1 MLVYELLITTIYL
14 QNTTS
19 VVSQTLL
26 LLELLFEVHIVRYT
40 LYRLALIQ
48 LELKYVL
55 AQDRNSEIRLRYSDN
70 NTNQNQNLKH
80 ETSNLDVPEEI
91 FTLLTMN
98 NLKDVE
104 TSGLIDFSLILGN
117 LIHTYLSGS
126 LAVSN
131 IWYRGGMTNFI
142 LFSTITKYSYVI
154 YNQYLLL
161 IPIFIDCI
169 LIFFKT
175 LSLPNRLSVNL
186 FAGSLIINILTIAYT
201 TFLASLGLT
210 AFGLVINFYEIFNPS
225 LQLLIF
231 SLLTMEQEKGIDLSL
246 RSSYKQI

>member
-104 TSGLIDFSLILGN
+104 MQF
-117 LIHTYLSGS
+117 
-126 LAVSN
+126 
-131 IWYRGGMTNFI
+131 
-142 LFSTITKYSYVI
+142 
-154 YNQYLLL
+154 
-161 IPIFIDCI
+161 
-169 LIFFKT
+169 
-175 LSLPNRLSVNL
+175 
-186 FAGSLIINILTIAYT
+186 
-201 TFLASLGLT
+201 
-210 AFGLVINFYEIFNPS
+210 
-225 LQLLIF
+225 
-231 SLLTMEQEKGIDLSL
+231 
-246 RSSYKQI
+246 QI